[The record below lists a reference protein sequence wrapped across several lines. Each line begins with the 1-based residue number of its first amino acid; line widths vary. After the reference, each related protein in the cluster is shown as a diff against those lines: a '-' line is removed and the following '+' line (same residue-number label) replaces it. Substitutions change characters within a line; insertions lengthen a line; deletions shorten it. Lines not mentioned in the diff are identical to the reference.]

1 MLWFGY
7 DSTKVGEKLELC
19 FSWMPKIAYS
29 DNIFTLEFAHETFS
43 STFTAFYKSRPLLRC
58 FFCPPLVFQ
67 SQNSPAT
74 FLEKEGGGCELWSS
88 SSNFLNVYFLI
99 IEYLINLISLKW
111 QPHLHSISS
120 TLLPKANICS
130 SLPWL
135 GIATKY
141 GKRWDLLVFYLLWLI
156 TFKLHKEL

>member
-1 MLWFGY
+1 
-7 DSTKVGEKLELC
+7 
-19 FSWMPKIAYS
+19 MPKIAYS

-74 FLEKEGGGCELWSS
+74 FLEKGGGGLRTMKLQFKFFECVFLDYRVFDQFDFIKIASS
-88 SSNFLNVYFLI
+88 SP
-99 IEYLINLISLKW
+99 SL
-111 QPHLHSISS
+111 SS
-120 TLLPKANICS
+120 TLLPKAYICS

-135 GIATKY
+135 GIATKSE
-141 GKRWDLLVFYLLWLI
+141 KR
-156 TFKLHKEL
+156 